1 MNISPGHNS
10 PQMNAQLPIAKLAHT
25 IRLTP
30 AWPEGV
36 ETFVLA
42 TSQLIAYA
50 AIDGVTRLWVTGRKV
65 LEVVESTEEIDRLV
79 RSAAA

>member
-1 MNISPGHNS
+1 
-10 PQMNAQLPIAKLAHT
+10 MNARLPIASLDRT

-42 TSQLIAYA
+42 TSQLIAYT
-50 AIDGVTRLWVTGRKV
+50 AIDGVTQLWVTGRKV
-65 LEVVESTEEIDRLV
+65 LEVAESTDEIDRLV
-79 RSAAA
+79 RSAAVS